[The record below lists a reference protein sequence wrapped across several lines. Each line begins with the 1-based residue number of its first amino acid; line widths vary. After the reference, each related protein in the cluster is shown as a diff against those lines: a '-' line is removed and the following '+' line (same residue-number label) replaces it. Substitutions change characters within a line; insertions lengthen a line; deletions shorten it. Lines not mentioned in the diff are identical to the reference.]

1 MHLYRI
7 IAFALPYDTL
17 KWVNE
22 KAHELNISRSE
33 LIRRCID
40 LMMQV
45 DEAMK
50 KGVDINIEGYTP
62 LHLDYKCYKLLEQI
76 GEMLGETDMNKLLD
90 YVIVSMHLML
100 KAGVWKLLKPLP
112 QLASELD
119 QKEEKG
125 NTS

>member
-1 MHLYRI
+1 MSMYRV
-7 IAFALPYDTL
+7 IAISLPSDTL

-22 KAHELNISRSE
+22 KANELDVSRSE

-40 LMMQV
+40 LMIQV

-50 KGVDINIEGYTP
+50 RGVDINIEGYTP
-62 LHLDYKCYKLLEQI
+62 LHLDYKSYKLLEQI
-76 GEMLGETDMNKLLD
+76 GEMLGETDMNKILD

-112 QLASELD
+112 QLANELD
-119 QKEEKG
+119 QKEEED

>member
-1 MHLYRI
+1 MSVYRV
-7 IAFALPYDTL
+7 IAISLPLDIL

-22 KAHELNISRSE
+22 KASELDVSRSE

-40 LMMQV
+40 LMIQV

-50 KGVDINIEGYTP
+50 RGVDINIEGYTP
-62 LHLDYKCYKLLEQI
+62 LHLDYKSYKLLGQI
-76 GEMLGETDMNKLLD
+76 GEMLGETDMNKVLD

-100 KAGVWKLLKPLP
+100 KAGVWRLLKPLP
-112 QLASELD
+112 QLADELD
-119 QKEEKG
+119 QKEED

>member
-1 MHLYRI
+1 MSVYRV
-7 IAFALPYDTL
+7 IAISLPLDIL

-22 KAHELNISRSE
+22 KVSELDVSRSE

-40 LMMQV
+40 LMIQV

-50 KGVDINIEGYTP
+50 RGVDINIEGYTS
-62 LHLDYKCYKLLEQI
+62 LHLDYKSYKLLGQI
-76 GEMLGETDMNKLLD
+76 GEMLGETDMNKVLD

-100 KAGVWKLLKPLP
+100 KAGVWRLLKPLP
-112 QLASELD
+112 QLADELD
-119 QKEEKG
+119 QKEED